1 MSAIAKKICLVG
13 DFGVGKTSLIRRF
26 VDRSFSDK
34 YLSTVGVKISRKL
47 VELSGESA
55 QDPTSVQLVI
65 WDLEG
70 DTKFKAIATTHL
82 QGASGVIIVS
92 DVTRYETVENTRGHI
107 DLCTKINPKSWVIVA
122 LNKADL
128 IDAEQ
133 MAKFVK
139 LCNFTDLPLV
149 IGTYQTSAKTGE
161 SVDLIFQQLAAKTI
175 APARGV

>member
-26 VDRSFSDK
+26 VDRSFSDR

-47 VELSGESA
+47 VELSGEGA
-55 QDPTSVQLVI
+55 QGSTSVQLVI

-70 DTKFKAIATTHL
+70 DTKFKAISATHL
-82 QGASGVIIVS
+82 QGASGIIIVS
-92 DVTRYETVENTRGHI
+92 DVTRYETVENARSHI
-107 DLCTKINPKSWVIVA
+107 DLCAKIDPKSWVVVA

-133 MAKFVK
+133 MVKFTK
-139 LCNFTDLPLV
+139 LCNFTDRPLV

-161 SVDLIFQQLAAKTI
+161 AVDLIFQQLAAKMI
-175 APARGV
+175 LPA

>member
-47 VELSGESA
+47 VELPSEGGESS
-55 QDPTSVQLVI
+55 SVQLVI

-70 DTKFKAIATTHL
+70 DTKFKAIAATHL
-82 QGASGVIIVS
+82 QGAAGTIIVS
-92 DVTRYETVENTRGHI
+92 DVTRYETVENARGHI
-107 DLCTKINPKSWVIVA
+107 ELCTKVNPKAWIVVA

-128 IDAEQ
+128 IEAEQ
-133 MAKFVK
+133 IAKFTK
-139 LCNFTDLPLV
+139 LCNFSEYPLA

-161 SVDLIFQQLAAKTI
+161 AVDLIFQQLAAKMI
-175 APARGV
+175 VPV